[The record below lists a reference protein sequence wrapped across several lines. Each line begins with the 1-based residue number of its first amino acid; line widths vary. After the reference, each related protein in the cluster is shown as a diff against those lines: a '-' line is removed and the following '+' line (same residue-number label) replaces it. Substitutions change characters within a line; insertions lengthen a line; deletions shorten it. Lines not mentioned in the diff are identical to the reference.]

1 MRCAL
6 INIHEDFNGEERDAL
21 LSPFRYKFLGTTPS
35 ARTECFPDAAG
46 AAGTGRRRSERSGRD
61 LCDWDRAFCR

>member
-21 LSPFRYKFLGTTPS
+21 LSPFHYKFPRTTLS

-46 AAGTGRRRSERSGRD
+46 AAEIGRRRIERSSRD